1 MKEKMFK
8 KLEDFIDDIKR
19 QDGDVPSIEGANDRD
34 FFCKDDGC
42 PSQPINKEEKPTLF
56 DELGGIPEPESD
68 DWNEGDKNEEE
79 KVPSKKRR
87 KNFFKNFF
95 QTQGLLPEDDGDK
108 I

>member
-1 MKEKMFK
+1 MSHRLRGQMTE
-8 KLEDFIDDIKR
+8 I
-19 QDGDVPSIEGANDRD
+19 
-34 FFCKDDGC
+34 FCKDDGC

-56 DELGGIPEPESD
+56 DELDGYPSQPINKEEKPTLLDELGGIPEPESD
-68 DWNEGDKNEEE
+68 DWNEEDKNEEE

-95 QTQGLLPEDDGDK
+95 QIQGLLPEDDGDK